1 MEQPQTPS
9 AKVKAGPVK
18 PVERIVDLD
27 ILRGI
32 ALFGILVVNL
42 FLFANPIAILAADSA
57 MWGEWYNQAY
67 LFFSRAF
74 FEGKFITLFSFL
86 FGLGFYIFTERLKEK
101 GMPVRRVYFRRMVL
115 LFIIG
120 MMHAWL
126 LWPGDILVPY
136 AVGGF
141 VIMLF
146 LYRTDK
152 TIKVW
157 IGLFIGGFLALFT
170 LLIVFVMWG
179 MSMPDV
185 APGIKAGF
193 AESAEGFQDLLDRG
207 YEVLVNGTYAE
218 IIEYR
223 GEELAFAWSG
233 MFISPM
239 GMPYII
245 SIFLI
250 GLLIGRKGLLQKPK
264 LLRELLIPRRWK
276 FFIAGFILSVIY
288 ATTFLYTDPVF
299 FNYWYLV
306 QMVSILFG
314 APLMMFGYCGFILKW
329 LDDGKATT
337 FLKRFAPV
345 GRMALTNYI
354 MQSVI
359 CATIFYS
366 FGLGLIGQFPPIF
379 ILPLALLIFTIQ
391 VYLSKWYFS
400 KYKMGPLERLWRLGT
415 YLKRV

>member
-9 AKVKAGPVK
+9 AEVKAGPLK

-67 LFFSRAF
+67 LFFSRVF

-126 LWPGDILVPY
+126 LWSGDILVPY
-136 AVGGF
+136 AVGGI

-157 IGLFIGGFLALFT
+157 IGLFIGGFLTLFT

-185 APGIKAGF
+185 APGIKEGF
-193 AESAEGFQDLLDRG
+193 AESAEGFQDLLARG
-207 YEVLVNGTYAE
+207 YEVLANGTYAE
-218 IIEYR
+218 MIAFR
-223 GEELAFAWSG
+223 GEELAFAWTG
-233 MFISPM
+233 MFITPM
-239 GMPYII
+239 GMPFII

-276 FFIAGFILSVIY
+276 FFTAGFILSAIY
-288 ATTFLYTDPVF
+288 ATTYLYTDPVF

-337 FLKRFAPV
+337 FLNRFAPV

-359 CATIFYS
+359 CATIFYG